1 MSFIDKEAE
10 ASEESEELREEV
22 IGEIETDDALR
33 EWERA

>member
-1 MSFIDKEAE
+1 MSDIDKEE
-10 ASEESEELREEV
+10 GIEEREELREEV